1 MSGSCAN
8 SVAEWCSRH
17 CCGSRLSPCVIE
29 MRRDVRLCGGRSRGA
44 ERHSFHIVG
53 LEALVP
59 ITRFGRLAIIVGTA
73 GLGIAAWS
81 PSAHAASQSAT
92 PNCSSPEQTTNV
104 FLDVGDTFTINIE
117 APGVC
122 GYFLRVSGG
131 LANTGTVTF
140 GPNGTET
147 PVTSTSSPPVQEGWR
162 VNIGDEIIFTATS
175 VGGLQINVWP
185 MSGATG
191 SQSNR
196 QSYRLNVSSGGGG
209 ASSSGSTAASLPAPI
224 VQQFARPVSGTCL
237 AAAPTS
243 LNWSGVS
250 SGGWGESWAQWPN
263 GGAGGPVCTRTL
275 TYSASQSAWVTS

>member
-1 MSGSCAN
+1 M
-8 SVAEWCSRH
+8 
-17 CCGSRLSPCVIE
+17 
-29 MRRDVRLCGGRSRGA
+29 
-44 ERHSFHIVG
+44 
-53 LEALVP
+53 P

-92 PNCSSPEQTTNV
+92 PNCMTPAATTNV
-104 FLDVGDTFTINIE
+104 SLDVGDTFTINIDFF
-117 APGVC
+117 GVC
-122 GYFLRVSGG
+122 QYFTRTSGG

-147 PVTSTSSPPVQEGWR
+147 SVTSTSPTPALGWR
-162 VNIGDEIIFTATS
+162 VTIGDEIIFTATS
-175 VGGLQINVWP
+175 VGGLQINVFD
-185 MSGATG
+185 SAGATG
-191 SQSNR
+191 SLSSQK
-196 QSYRLNVSSGGGG
+196 SYRLNVSSGGGG

-237 AAAPTS
+237 EGAPTS

-263 GGAGGPVCTRTL
+263 GGAGGPVCTRML
-275 TYSASQSAWVTS
+275 TYNASLSLWVAS